1 TVCLAQI
8 NLKGLKQIGTVD
20 ERFQSYNIEMC
31 EVIGGDFWIP
41 YELID
46 SVRRTSGKTGF
57 AALKWKI
64 EPINLY
70 EQKLRTLAAAL
81 GPVYVRVSG
90 TWANDVYFQNN
101 DEPILSEAPEG
112 FNNVLTRAQ
121 WKSVVDY
128 CKAVNGKIVT
138 SFAISDGMHDANG
151 NYKIDQVKDL
161 IAFTKS
167 VGGEIAAAEMF
178 NEPTFA
184 SHGNAPEGYNAEN
197 FADDFTVFNGFA
209 KSYYPQMLITGPGGV
224 GEGGMLGTGAISFDI
239 ATEDI
244 MAKLPQNPFDVFTY
258 HFYGGVSKRC
268 GGNQT
273 PESVL
278 TQDWLGKT
286 EKALDFYEKIR
297 EKYNPAAPIW
307 LNETGEAACGG
318 DPLASTWVDC
328 FRYLEQLGRL
338 AQKGVQSVMHNT
350 LARSEYALLD
360 HDTHNP
366 RPNYWAA
373 LLWAR
378 LMGNEVYESNA
389 LRPGVDMFIHN
400 KKGKKKGKTVL
411 ILNTLNESTMISLP
425 ASAKQYLLTADELL
439 TKKINLNG
447 EELQLR
453 VNDALP
459 DIKGTTVKKG
469 DLSLPP
475 YSIVFLTFK

>member
-1 TVCLAQI
+1 MKNLLILSYFTLIGTVCLAQI

-258 HFYGGVSKRC
+258 HFYGAFP
-268 GGNQT
+268 N
-273 PESVL
+273 
-278 TQDWLGKT
+278 
-286 EKALDFYEKIR
+286 
-297 EKYNPAAPIW
+297 AA
-307 LNETGEAACGG
+307 AAI
-318 DPLASTWVDC
+318 
-328 FRYLEQLGRL
+328 
-338 AQKGVQSVMHNT
+338 K
-350 LARSEYALLD
+350 LLK
-360 HDTHNP
+360 
-366 RPNYWAA
+366 
-373 LLWAR
+373 
-378 LMGNEVYESNA
+378 VY
-389 LRPGVDMFIHN
+389 
-400 KKGKKKGKTVL
+400 
-411 ILNTLNESTMISLP
+411 
-425 ASAKQYLLTADELL
+425 
-439 TKKINLNG
+439 
-447 EELQLR
+447 
-453 VNDALP
+453 
-459 DIKGTTVKKG
+459 
-469 DLSLPP
+469 
-475 YSIVFLTFK
+475 